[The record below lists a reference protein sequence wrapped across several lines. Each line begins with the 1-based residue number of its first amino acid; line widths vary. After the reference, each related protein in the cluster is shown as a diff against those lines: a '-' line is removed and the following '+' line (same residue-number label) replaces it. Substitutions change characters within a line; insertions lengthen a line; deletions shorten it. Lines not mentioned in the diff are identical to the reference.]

1 VHFPLF
7 ILIFCSLLGILVVLY
22 FLHFRHRTFYMG
34 PERLKSALSRTVAG
48 EVEEEEE
55 GEESEEVEVSEED
68 LWEGLL
74 QLESR
79 LHFSIILTSIALAIL
94 LVPSILLTIFS
105 SLPDLVLV
113 LLAICILLVALLI
126 SLVILRDIF
135 RFLHAKMEEEGE
147 PEANNE

>member
-22 FLHFRHRTFYMG
+22 FLNFRHRAFYMG

-48 EVEEEEE
+48 EEE
-55 GEESEEVEVSEED
+55 GEESDEVEVAEED

-79 LHFSIILTSIALAIL
+79 LQKSIILTSIALAIL

-126 SLVILRDIF
+126 SLVILRDIS
-135 RFLHAKMEEEGE
+135 RFLHVKMEEEGE

>member
-1 VHFPLF
+1 MHFPLF

-22 FLHFRHRTFYMG
+22 FLHFRHRAFYMG
-34 PERLKSALSRTVAG
+34 PERLKSALSRTVA
-48 EVEEEEE
+48 EEE
-55 GEESEEVEVSEED
+55 EESEEVEASEED

-79 LHFSIILTSIALAIL
+79 LRFSIILTSVALAIL